1 MTTRAIFFPFDLF
14 GSPGTRAG
22 AELLADAFE
31 EMLADNR
38 RERVATR
45 ARAYAEQVRVEE
57 FTFAKLADY
66 QDWREEGR
74 KCIRAARQRGEFLL
88 WIAGNHLG
96 ALPLY
101 DELSN
106 AEKTLVI
113 QLDAHLDI
121 FNLRDCTKE
130 LSHGNFLLH
139 AEKPLPTIVNV
150 GHRELLLRPDY
161 IKKHYNAVFPASA
174 LATDGAK
181 VMKQLAALIDG
192 VEHVYVDVD
201 CDVFDPAFFPAVQEP
216 RPFGIDLRWLLRLL
230 EAIGPARLAG
240 LALSEFDPGRDQHD
254 RCLETLMWLIEYVL
268 LLKHE
273 Q

>member
-1 MTTRAIFFPFDLF
+1 MTTRAVFFPFDLF

-45 ARAYAEQVRVEE
+45 ARAYAEQVRFEE
-57 FTFAKLADY
+57 FTFATLADY
-66 QDWREEGR
+66 QGWRAEGR
-74 KCIRAARQRGEFLL
+74 KCIRAILERGEFLL
-88 WIAGNHLG
+88 WVSGNHLG

-106 AEKTLVI
+106 ADKTLVI

-139 AEKPLPTIVNV
+139 AEKPLPAIVNV

-161 IKKHYNAVFPASA
+161 IRKHYHASFSASA
-174 LATDGAK
+174 LATDGAS
-181 VMKQLAALIDG
+181 VMEQLRALIDG
-192 VEHVYVDVD
+192 ARRVYVDVD

-216 RPFGIDLRWLLRLL
+216 RPFGIEPRWLLQLL
-230 EAIGPARLAG
+230 DMIGPARLAG
-240 LALSEFDPGRDQHD
+240 LALSEFDPGRAPDD

-268 LLKHE
+268 LLKYE
-273 Q
+273 

>member
-1 MTTRAIFFPFDLF
+1 MTTRAIFFSFDLF

-45 ARAYAEQVRVEE
+45 ARAYAEQVRFEE
-57 FTFAKLADY
+57 FTFATLADY
-66 QDWREEGR
+66 QDWRAEGR
-74 KCIRAARQRGEFLL
+74 KCIRSIFERGDFLL
-88 WIAGNHLG
+88 WVSGNHLG
-96 ALPLY
+96 VLPLY
-101 DELSN
+101 DELSQA
-106 AEKTLVI
+106 AEKTLI
-113 QLDAHLDI
+113 LQLDAHLDI

-161 IKKHYNAVFPASA
+161 IKKYYHANFPASA
-174 LATDGAK
+174 LTTDGAN
-181 VMKQLAALIDG
+181 VMEHLRALIDG
-192 VEHVYVDVD
+192 VERVYVDVD

-216 RPFGIDLRWLLRLL
+216 RPFGIDPRWLLQLL

-240 LALSEFDPGRDQHD
+240 LAISEFDPGRDQDD
-254 RCLETLMWLIEYVL
+254 RCLETLTWLIEYVL
-268 LLKHE
+268 LLKYE
-273 Q
+273 